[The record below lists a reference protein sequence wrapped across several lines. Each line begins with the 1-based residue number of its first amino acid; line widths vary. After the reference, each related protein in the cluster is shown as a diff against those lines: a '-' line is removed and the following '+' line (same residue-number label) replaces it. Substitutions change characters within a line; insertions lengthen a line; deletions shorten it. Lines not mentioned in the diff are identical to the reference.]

1 MQSSHGTFTEVL
13 RIPLSRREEEEVEA
27 GFGVA
32 VGACGGAIILFSVGI
47 RIIFVTEII
56 EALLGVNDASVEL
69 SVNFKAS

>member
-13 RIPLSRREEEEVEA
+13 RMPLSPREEEEVEA

-32 VGACGGAIILFSVGI
+32 VGASGGAIILLSVEI
-47 RIIFVTEII
+47 RTRSVTEIFG
-56 EALLGVNDASVEL
+56 ALLGVNDASMEL